1 MMLRPTAAFLVA
13 LSFVL
18 PAQAAD
24 ERPKE
29 AAERGKLLDTL
40 QRKNASS
47 TSSRAAKAAA
57 TLPLTF
63 VIPRD
68 TCQQGEPLQTLPLAK
83 P

>member
-1 MMLRPTAAFLVA
+1 M
-13 LSFVL
+13 L
-18 PAQAAD
+18 PAQGAD

-29 AAERGKLLDTL
+29 AAARGKVLDTL

-47 TSSRAAKAAA
+47 TPRATKAAE